1 MANPE
6 KFASRDDDPQDL
18 IAVVGAGA
26 LGRWLAARLQACG
39 QAVRLVTR
47 PGSMT
52 RTLKCHVTGA
62 GTTLDQE
69 VESMPA
75 ENCEPGKIQ
84 WLLYCTKA
92 GDLKEAARETA
103 SLLSPGGWSAV
114 LSNGLGHA
122 DTLAEMG
129 INRCLAATVTYG
141 LCPVEGGAVEQR
153 GAGGQVTVGP
163 IAPGFDIEKAF
174 EASRWLAGRFRSAGL
189 KSEAV
194 EDGAELVWRKAT
206 LNAGL
211 NPVAAL
217 IRRENGEVPGHP
229 LFPLA
234 IEASRE
240 VIQVAREVGVDLSK
254 DDPEQLL
261 RDLCRDTSTNRC
273 STLQD
278 LEARRPTEMEWICG
292 AVVRIAESAGIE
304 VPANRLLAKM
314 VQEAESSC
322 VAV

>member
-1 MANPE
+1 MTDPE
-6 KFASRDDDPQDL
+6 RLTSHDADPQDL
-18 IAVVGAGA
+18 VAVVGAGA
-26 LGRWLAARLQACG
+26 LGRWLAARIQACG

-47 PGSMT
+47 PGS
-52 RTLKCHVTGA
+52 RSQVLRCCVTA
-62 GTTLDQE
+62 VGTTLDQE

-75 ENCEPGKIQ
+75 QNCVPGTFR

-92 GDLKEAARETA
+92 GDLEQAARETA
-103 SLLSPGGWSAV
+103 SLLSPEGWSAV

-122 DTLAEMG
+122 DTLAG
-129 INRCLAATVTYG
+129 LGLDRNLAATVTYG
-141 LCPVEGGAVEQR
+141 LCPVSGGAVEQR
-153 GAGGQVTVGP
+153 GSGGQVTVGP
-163 IAPGFDIEKAF
+163 VTRGPGFEAAF
-174 EASRWLAGRFRSAGL
+174 EASQLLAGKFRSAGL
-189 KSEAV
+189 MSEAV
-194 EDGAELVWRKAT
+194 ENGAELVWRKAT

-217 IRRENGEVPGHP
+217 LRRENGELPSHP
-229 LFPLA
+229 SFQLGVDA
-234 IEASRE
+234 ARE
-240 VIQVAREVGVDLSK
+240 VIQVAGTVGVDLSM

-261 RDLCRDTSTNRC
+261 RNLCRDTATNRC

-278 LEARRPTEMEWICG
+278 LEASRTTEMEWICG